1 MAYDAT
7 GKIHEIFP
15 EIQVSDKFRKRE
27 FVVEIQDGMY
37 ANFIKFELSQD
48 KCSLLDGYKNGQE
61 IKVHFNLSGKP
72 FTNKEGKTMYFNN
85 LRAWKIEGVSGGS
98 ASSNEDDYYAP
109 SVNAGK
115 AEDFDDVPF

>member
-48 KCSLLDGYKNGQE
+48 KCNLLDGYKNGQE

-98 ASSNEDDYYAP
+98 SSSNEDDYYAP